1 MGGLTMSDVRAVCS
15 AGKATA
21 VALIIVSGALA
32 TKTNLRRR
40 RPAIR
45 D

>member
-1 MGGLTMSDVRAVCS
+1 MGELTMSDVRAVS
-15 AGKATA
+15 QAGKATA
-21 VALIIVSGALA
+21 VALIMVSGALA

-40 RPAIR
+40 RSAIC

>member
-1 MGGLTMSDVRAVCS
+1 MSDVRAVCQ
-15 AGKATA
+15 AGKASA
-21 VALIIVSGALA
+21 VALIMVSGALA

-40 RPAIR
+40 RWAIR